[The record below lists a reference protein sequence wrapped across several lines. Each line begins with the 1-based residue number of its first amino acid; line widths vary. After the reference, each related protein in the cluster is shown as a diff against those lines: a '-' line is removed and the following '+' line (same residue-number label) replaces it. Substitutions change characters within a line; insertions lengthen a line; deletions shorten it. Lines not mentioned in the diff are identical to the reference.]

1 MYPHVSA
8 EMEFRTDD
16 GDVIQAILQDALIK
30 KFLDQYPEL
39 VLVDVIFKLT
49 NLRMPLDVKLA
60 IDSNGEIEFINYR
73 L

>member
-16 GDVIQAILQDALIK
+16 GDVIRAILQDALIK

-39 VLVDVIFKLT
+39 VLIDVLFKLT

-60 IDSNGEIEFINYR
+60 IDSNGEIEFINYK